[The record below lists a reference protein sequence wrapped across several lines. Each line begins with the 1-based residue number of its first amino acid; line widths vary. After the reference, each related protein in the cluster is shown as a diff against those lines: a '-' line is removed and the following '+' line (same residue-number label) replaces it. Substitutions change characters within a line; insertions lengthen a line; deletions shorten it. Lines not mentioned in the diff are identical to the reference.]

1 MPHQHLYLPTINA
14 TVFCFITSFLL
25 FITST
30 NGFASSAEAKQSKN
44 IVVTIKPLYSLV
56 AHLTEDITQP
66 SLLLTNLSNPHHYNV
81 RPSER
86 RLLAKA
92 NIIIW
97 LGPELEPQ
105 LNKIIQQHNSDTA
118 NQSIVISARQAKNL
132 TLLNRRS
139 KHSHEENHSDPVRH
153 KYLTTLDPH
162 IWLSAHNAAQ
172 ISKYIS
178 ERLIA
183 QDPENTRRY
192 QTNLHLL
199 LNKIEQTKKAIKK
212 TIRDNKQPFIT
223 LHDAFQYFEH
233 EYGLNYIDS
242 ISNDL
247 ETGTSLKHM
256 QQIKDQIDKKQI
268 QCLVYQPPKS
278 SIIDAITKQTTIKA
292 TELDPLGHH
301 IKNNMDAWFE
311 IMQNMSINFS
321 SCLSP

>member
-1 MPHQHLYLPTINA
+1 MPHQHLFLRTIKA
-14 TVFCFITSFLL
+14 TTFCFITSIFL
-25 FITST
+25 FITSI
-30 NGFASSAEAKQSKN
+30 NSFAGSAEAKQSKN

-56 AHLTEDITQP
+56 AHLTEGITQP
-66 SLLLTNLSNPHHYNV
+66 VLLLKNLSNPHHYNV

-105 LNKIIQQHNSDTA
+105 LNKMIQQHDNDTA
-118 NQSIVISARQAKNL
+118 DQPMVISAKQAKNL

-139 KHSHEENHSDPVRH
+139 RHSHEENHFESAGNKH
-153 KYLTTLDPH
+153 LTTLDPH
-162 IWLSAHNAAQ
+162 IWLSAHNAEQ
-172 ISKYIS
+172 ISQYIS

-183 QDPENTRRY
+183 QDPKNTRRY
-192 QTNLHLL
+192 QSNLRLL
-199 LNKIEQTKKAIKK
+199 LNKIEQTKKAVK
-212 TIRDNKQPFIT
+212 TTINDNKQPFIA

-256 QQIKDQIDKKQI
+256 QQIKDQINKKQI
-268 QCLVYQPPKS
+268 LCLVYQPPRS
-278 SIIDAITKQTTIKA
+278 SIIDTITKQTTIKA
-292 TELDPLGHH
+292 TELDPLGRH
-301 IKNNMDAWFE
+301 ISNDMNAWFE

-321 SCLSP
+321 SCLNP